1 MQKCSVSLTTHKH
14 KNGSVTYW
22 TPVPALEA
30 EVNITDEDKK
40 LMTMFAETVKGH
52 NENIMNQ
59 NREAMKLIAD
69 DDDVDLAADFDNANA
84 A

>member
-1 MQKCSVSLTTHKH
+1 
-14 KNGSVTYW
+14 
-22 TPVPALEA
+22 
-30 EVNITDEDKK
+30 
-40 LMTMFAETVKGH
+40 MTMFAETVKGH